1 MNSSRAK
8 TLYQLIWQTRRL
20 FQRLRATSDELLDAT
35 GINSSQRAVL
45 EFLHGQPPQTVPA
58 IARERTVSRQHI
70 QTVVNDLL
78 ELGLVEAIDNP
89 SHKRSPLIRTTAAGE
104 ALFASIRDG
113 KPINNSRYMIGTTA
127 LALLGRAAG
136 YTGKKIT
143 WDELVNSQEV
153 TGPAQVDWDTDPPV
167 KPGDDGRYPCLI
179 PGMDGLR
186 A

>member
-89 SHKRSPLIRTTAAGE
+89 SHKRSPLIRITAAGE
-104 ALFASIRDG
+104 ALFASIRANEQALLKEMAKRFSSQDL
-113 KPINNSRYMIGTTA
+113 RVA
-127 LALLGRAAG
+127 LATLESLDG
-136 YTGKKIT
+136 YLAS
-143 WDELVNSQEV
+143 D
-153 TGPAQVDWDTDPPV
+153 DWKTH
-167 KPGDDGRYPCLI
+167 R
-179 PGMDGLR
+179 
-186 A
+186 